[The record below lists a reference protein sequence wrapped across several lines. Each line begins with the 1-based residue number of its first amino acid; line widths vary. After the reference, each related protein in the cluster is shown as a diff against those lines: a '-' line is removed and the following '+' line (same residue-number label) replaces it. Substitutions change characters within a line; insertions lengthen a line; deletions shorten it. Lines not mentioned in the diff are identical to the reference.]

1 MKIKENFVMQELAD
15 EYIVIPVGE
24 AADKLHGV
32 IRLNTS
38 GAFIWKMLSEKDI
51 TKEELIEELCT
62 AFSVDRT
69 IAADDISS
77 FLNQIN
83 VFDCL
88 EP

>member
-51 TKEELIEELCT
+51 TKEELIGEVCA

>member
-51 TKEELIEELCT
+51 TKEELIGEVCV